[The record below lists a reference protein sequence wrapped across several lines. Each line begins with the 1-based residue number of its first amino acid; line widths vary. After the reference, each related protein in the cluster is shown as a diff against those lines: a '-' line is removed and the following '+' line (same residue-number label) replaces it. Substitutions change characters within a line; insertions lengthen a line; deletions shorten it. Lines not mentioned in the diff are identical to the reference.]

1 MKVGCLIRF
10 ADDSY
15 CAPSVR
21 GKIGI
26 VTDVRGQSEGPRLLY
41 ERWHIDVLVDGIV
54 IESLRYCLEDG
65 LIEVIDETG

>member
-15 CAPSVR
+15 WASSIR
-21 GKIGI
+21 GKIGV
-26 VTDVRGQSEGPRLLY
+26 VTDARPDYVGPWRPY

-54 IESLRYCLEDG
+54 IESFRYCLEDG
-65 LIEVIDETG
+65 LIKVLDETG

>member
-26 VTDVRGQSEGPRLLY
+26 VTDVSGQFEGLWRPY
-41 ERWHIDVLVDGIV
+41 ERWRIDVLVDGRQGWV
-54 IESLRYCLEDG
+54 YADELERIE
-65 LIEVIDETG
+65 